1 MRPCTSW
8 AVMLDRGK
16 VGEGWV
22 SVSMFDAAGK
32 FFPEVG
38 EQWIELSLALTGDCQ
53 KVRGSRWT
61 EDEPQS
67 FGMVNIFF
75 VYSSVFESDHNS
87 VLANHINNQS

>member
-1 MRPCTSW
+1 MRPCSSW

-16 VGEGWV
+16 VGEDWL
-22 SVSMFDAAGK
+22 SVSMLDTAGK

-53 KVRGSRWT
+53 KVRGSRWA

-75 VYSSVFESDHNS
+75 VYASIFEPDHNS
-87 VLANHINNQS
+87 VLADHISY

>member
-1 MRPCTSW
+1 MRPCPSW

-16 VGEGWV
+16 VGEDCF

-38 EQWIELSLALTGDCQ
+38 EQWIELSLALTGDGQ
-53 KVRGSRWT
+53 KMRGSRWT

-75 VYSSVFESDHNS
+75 IYSSVFESDHNS
-87 VLANHINNQS
+87 VLANYINDQS

>member
-1 MRPCTSW
+1 MRPCPSW
-8 AVMLDRGK
+8 ALMLDRGK
-16 VGEGWV
+16 VGEDWL
-22 SVSMFDAAGK
+22 SVSMLDTAGK

-87 VLANHINNQS
+87 VLANYINNQS